1 VKLFFLPEAQGDI
14 ASRDVFTEEALA
26 GVARALGVDQFET
39 LILSLPGVVL
49 EKDEADY
56 ASKDFPVDEK
66 TKQSWI
72 GTWKVWNV
80 MYWQFLTSDL
90 RIALSKR
97 PGV

>member
-1 VKLFFLPEAQGDI
+1 MY
-14 ASRDVFTEEALA
+14 TEEALA

-56 ASKDFPVDEK
+56 ASNDFPVDEK
-66 TKQSWI
+66 TKKSWI
-72 GTWKVWNV
+72 GTWKVSQALPV
-80 MYWQFLTSDL
+80 QLLTSDF

>member
-1 VKLFFLPEAQGDI
+1 VYA
-14 ASRDVFTEEALA
+14 EEALA
-26 GVARALGVDQFET
+26 AVARALGVDQFET

-49 EKDEADY
+49 EKDEDDY

-72 GTWKVWNV
+72 GTWKVSTA
-80 MYWQFLTSDL
+80 MTLSFLTSDL

-97 PGV
+97 PSV